1 MARHERAK
9 TVNTF
14 EAVSDALLRVPEGN
28 RILGQALMSGLKR
41 LRRMARTYVELS
53 ERAAIAKLRTWC

>member
-1 MARHERAK
+1 MNTLEAMGNAFIK
-9 TVNTF
+9 VN
-14 EAVSDALLRVPEGN
+14 EGN
-28 RILGQALMSGLKR
+28 LMLGQILANGPKR